1 MPYFWGIDYTYIVL
15 VVPALIFAMIAQAK
29 VSSTFRKYQK
39 VGNRRGYTGAEVA
52 RQILNMNGLHHITIE
67 RVHGNLTDHYD
78 PRANVVRLSESTYD
92 STSVGAI
99 GVAAHEVGH
108 AIQHAAGYGPIKLRN
123 AIVPITQFASYAAWP
138 LAILGIVLS
147 FPLLADIG
155 IMLFTIVVAFHL
167 ITLPVEI
174 NASRRAVTTLGNH
187 GILEGEELHGAKKVL
202 SAAAMTY
209 VASAAVAAANLLR
222 LLILSNN
229 RRR

>member
-78 PRANVVRLSESTYD
+78 PRANVVRLSGSTYD

-155 IMLFTIVVAFHL
+155 ILLFTIVVAFHL

-174 NASRRAVTTLGNH
+174 NASRRAVATLNNQ
-187 GILEGEELHGAKKVL
+187 GILEGEELRGAKKVL
-202 SAAAMTY
+202 TAAAMTY